1 MFRVRSIRRPYI
13 LGEQFQNRLVC
24 PLHALIK
31 KKTRTH
37 LDTDYSDEQNSKHNR
52 YFFLVS
58 YSRGG
63 VGRGLLSSLLFV
75 DRKSRKSHGNGTPNA
90 TYSGTTERN
99 DDGNNNNKNNVRKI
113 PIRRAGR
120 SRAHKTAQTAIAKFG
135 RLSFVFVFFSLRP
148 VERNH
153 SAAELAANA

>member
-1 MFRVRSIRRPYI
+1 VYGRFVVRI

-24 PLHALIK
+24 PLHAVIK

-99 DDGNNNNKNNVRKI
+99 NDGNNNNNNVRKI

-135 RLSFVFVFFSLRP
+135 RLSIYRLFSFVFSLRP